1 MSHCVCVGGGSYQGI
16 RRMLFSTNLL
26 VLEAQLTCPKSAVR
40 GGVCRYIAE
49 NEINS
54 LSAAL
59 KPAMIAAENIM
70 KSVWAIANKMKSHI
84 VKSDFIIIMSR
95 FDSFV
100 ARLVLS
106 KECAKHITSV
116 ESAAAFAV
124 KELLEK
130 SSEGVSVVNPW
141 ADHLEEQP
149 AAIEESD
156 ILQSVW
162 EYKED
167 GSIAAIN
174 KIELV
179 AKGYI
184 EGASVKRDGD
194 LFLIEKIEE
203 NGTILLR
210 PIASDGSKQKIDKI

>member
-1 MSHCVCVGGGSYQGI
+1 MGVCVGGGSYQSI

-40 GGVCRYIAE
+40 GGVCRYVVE
-49 NEINS
+49 NEIVS
-54 LSAAL
+54 LGGQL
-59 KPAMIAAENIM
+59 KPAMLAAEKIM

-84 VKSDFIIIMSR
+84 EKSDLIIIMSR

-106 KECAKHITSV
+106 KECAKHVTSV

-130 SSEGVSVVNPW
+130 SSEGVSVENPW

-149 AAIEESD
+149 AEPIEQSD
-156 ILQSVW
+156 ILQSVF
-162 EYKED
+162 EYKDD
-167 GSIAAIN
+167 GTIASIN
-174 KIELV
+174 KIELI

-194 LFLIEKIEE
+194 LFEIEKIEE
-203 NGTILLR
+203 SGTILLR
-210 PIASDGSKQKIDKI
+210 PIASDGSKQKN